1 MERSHLVADLGHHL
15 AGDLVDLVAELE
27 DFVIDLLIDLVE
39 LVHEVIGVALVGDDV
54 SVRLRVRKL
63 VEHGL
68 HLVDVLVRQ
77 DLIRACPLDRHGADS
92 GALDELRVGELE
104 HSDRVAGEFRIRLGG
119 VEGDGGPAVGHAED
133 EDTLAVN
140 RDVRV
145 HVRADG
151 RSLFGIVRDEGRD
164 DLVLL
169 VGNEGHWFAWDDLLC
184 LQAVAERGLLG
195 VDSEGRRRHCAQIRL
210 DLFLEEKKRRDWR
223 SQSPICVVAKMS
235 SSDRARAKASLSR
248 AGWRRYERSD
258 ITVETLE
265 HAVKDHRWCAYGRNF
280 YHISKFS
287 MEQRPKLC
295 GNRFSM
301 HFSNDRQRAKMTP
314 STEIPDDV
322 LRCHLERAKWIVVG
336 VNDKE
341 RAPALSL
348 RDLRA
353 AGRTDQDVEE
363 MIEEMEQA
371 DDEAGVDEHQAAD
384 EPDANG
390 ASGSGSNGASGSSRK
405 ARKEAQNKQS
415 KARKR
420 ACMTAEQQQQSARD
434 RAARDERLT
443 KEALKEYTMDFL
455 PNLVQHDENVHSDD
469 LQRDQGNG
477 ALATWDEWTGP
488 EAHWTTALDDGA
500 PSDARK
506 NAAAADLQI
515 VNEELVALNEWQ
527 GDAVER
533 NLKLKLIT
541 RVANKLAK
549 IVAGTAGYSDLSR
562 GDWRQQG
569 CAPLIQDGSKYTCIQ
584 DSLVVAARYV
594 GCVFNTKQLHDA
606 LDDPLKEAE
615 IGSVMLYGRDTLG
628 LAITCLTQGPQ
639 DGDNASLCNVKGGLA
654 FATLQLNSGA
664 YMIVLNAI
672 LQDDT
677 VERHAVAFLADFQ
690 HPAYL
695 NHYGALV
702 DNDPRV
708 SVRFL
713 EPSDR
718 ASVSAARKVFDN
730 LFWTAKKVMITS
742 VWKVAMP

>member
-1 MERSHLVADLGHHL
+1 
-15 AGDLVDLVAELE
+15 
-27 DFVIDLLIDLVE
+27 
-39 LVHEVIGVALVGDDV
+39 
-54 SVRLRVRKL
+54 
-63 VEHGL
+63 
-68 HLVDVLVRQ
+68 
-77 DLIRACPLDRHGADS
+77 
-92 GALDELRVGELE
+92 
-104 HSDRVAGEFRIRLGG
+104 
-119 VEGDGGPAVGHAED
+119 
-133 EDTLAVN
+133 
-140 RDVRV
+140 
-145 HVRADG
+145 
-151 RSLFGIVRDEGRD
+151 
-164 DLVLL
+164 
-169 VGNEGHWFAWDDLLC
+169 
-184 LQAVAERGLLG
+184 
-195 VDSEGRRRHCAQIRL
+195 
-210 DLFLEEKKRRDWR
+210 
-223 SQSPICVVAKMS
+223 MS
-235 SSDRARAKASLSR
+235 SSDRARAQASRSR
-248 AGWRRYERSD
+248 ANWRRYERSD

-265 HAVKDHRWCAYGRNF
+265 HAVKDYRWCAFGRDF

-287 MEQRPKLC
+287 MEQRPKPC

-301 HFSNDRQRAKMTP
+301 HFSNDRTRSKMTP
-314 STEIPDDV
+314 SKEIPDAV
-322 LRCHLERAKWIVVG
+322 LRCHLERANWIVVG
-336 VNDKE
+336 VNDKVAPVLSQ
-341 RAPALSL
+341 RA
-348 RDLRA
+348 LRA

-363 MIEEMEQA
+363 MVEQLQA
-371 DDEAGVDEHQAAD
+371 DDAAALADDAEDQAAD

-405 ARKEAQNKQS
+405 VRKAAQYKQS

-420 ACMTAEQQQQSARD
+420 ASMTAEQQEQSARD
-434 RAARDERLT
+434 RASRAERLT

-455 PNLVQHDENVHSDD
+455 PNLVQHDEQIHSDE
-469 LQRDQGNG
+469 LQRDPGNG
-477 ALATWDEWTGP
+477 TLATWDEWTGP
-488 EAHWTTALDDGA
+488 ETIQLTHWTTALDDGP

-506 NAAAADLQI
+506 NAAEADLQL
-515 VNEELVALNEWQ
+515 VNDELVALEEEWQ

-533 NLKLKLIT
+533 NLKQKLLA

-562 GDWRQQG
+562 GEWRQQG

-615 IGSVMLYGRDTLG
+615 IGSVVLYGRDTLG
-628 LAITCLTQGPQ
+628 LSITCLTQGPQ

-654 FATLQLNSGA
+654 FAVLQLNSGA
-664 YMIVLNAI
+664 YIIVLNAI
-672 LQDDT
+672 LSDGT

-695 NHYGALV
+695 NHCGALV

-708 SVRFL
+708 AVRFL

-718 ASVSAARKVFDN
+718 ASVSAARKVFDD